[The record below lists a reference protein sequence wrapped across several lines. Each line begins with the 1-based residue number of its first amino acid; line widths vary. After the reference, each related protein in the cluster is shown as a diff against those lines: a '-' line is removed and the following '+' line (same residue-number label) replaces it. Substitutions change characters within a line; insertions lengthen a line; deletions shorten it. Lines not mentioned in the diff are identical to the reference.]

1 MAITYNNLYLNTRA
15 RLKKAGIEGA
25 QVEARELLCYAAD
38 KSRDQLYRDMSLYV
52 FDDMESRVEA
62 LVQRRLAGE
71 PVAYIVGEWEF
82 YGVPLDICDDV
93 LIPRWDTEVLAERA
107 IFRAKGAGEGARALD
122 LCAGSGCIGLAVA
135 SQVEDCRVVLGELS
149 EPALRLC
156 KQNVRRNRMNARVT
170 CISID
175 ALQPPSPALW
185 DFDLIVSNPPY
196 IPTGDIAG
204 LDASVRD
211 YEPHMALDGGDD
223 GLDFY
228 RAIASKWKRA
238 LRLGGTLL
246 FEVGIDQASQVEEI
260 LAENGY
266 ENILTTSDSQGIG
279 RVVEGT
285 ANS

>member
-1 MAITYNNLYLNTRA
+1 MAITYNNLYLDTRA
-15 RLKKAGIEGA
+15 RLKKAGIEAA
-25 QVEARELLCYAAD
+25 QIEARELICYAAD
-38 KSRDQLYRDMSLYV
+38 KSREQLYRDMALYA
-52 FDDMESRVEA
+52 FDELEQRVEA

-82 YGVPLDICDDV
+82 FGVPLDISHDV

-107 IFRAKGAGEGARALD
+107 IRRAKLAGEGGRALD
-122 LCAGSGCIGLAVA
+122 LCAGSGCLGLAIATHVP
-135 SQVEDCRVVLGELS
+135 DCRVVLGELS

-156 KQNVRRNRMNARVT
+156 KQNVRRNKLNAKVT
-170 CISID
+170 CISMD

-196 IPTGDIAG
+196 IPSGDIGG
-204 LDASVRD
+204 LDRSVREF
-211 YEPHMALDGGDD
+211 EPLMALDGGTD

-246 FEVGIDQASQVEEI
+246 FEVGIHQSAQVEAI
-260 LAENGY
+260 LTENGY
-266 ENILTTSDSQGIG
+266 DNVITTADSQGIW

-285 ANS
+285 ANN